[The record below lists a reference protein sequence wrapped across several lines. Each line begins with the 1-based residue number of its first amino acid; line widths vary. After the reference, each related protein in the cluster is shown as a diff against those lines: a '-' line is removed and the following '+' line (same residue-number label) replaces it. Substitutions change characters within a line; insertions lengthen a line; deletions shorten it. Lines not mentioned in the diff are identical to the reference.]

1 MESDKLLMGVMAV
14 AAVGVTTFVFW
25 PTNTKS
31 KLRQRRGQVSGLI
44 NFGNTCFLNAIL
56 QAMAAS
62 PQFLTWL
69 QLHDSMDKKTLISS
83 LQIILDCINGT
94 HPTIRT
100 DPSNP
105 APVIRALRENGWV
118 IPEQEHDPHE
128 LLHVILTSLE
138 EEAMKP
144 KKIGC
149 LSDALGDIQAIQQP
163 LPARPSS
170 AMLTEFDKDTYNES
184 SNLLRLVR
192 SEAQTPESNQSTVD
206 ENESIDHSMFDDD
219 EKDKSIQDS
228 PPSIISSTTTGRARN
243 ISTSN
248 GDAFNRRNCGSYRS
262 LDRLSRGPGRV
273 SIWNDKL
280 TKQIAI
286 PFKGSISS
294 QLMCSACGYKSV
306 VRVDKFE
313 SITLNLPEV
322 KNQSLLSLGQ
332 LLSDYVAQ
340 ETVTDVECDSCSQI
354 SNHNKTITFTKLP
367 PCLAIHISRTNWSN
381 GMILKRNDFV
391 HFPESLSMAPY
402 SFIQPSLSNQT
413 TPWGSMMS
421 LYSAS
426 VANMTPT
433 NENIQFGSPFSTFGA
448 FPRNLYRL
456 LAVIVHAGEGSNHG
470 HFITYRRGSLRNYHK
485 WYLTSDH
492 LVKEVSIEEV
502 LSSPAY
508 ILFYDRSHNRN

>member
-1 MESDKLLMGVMAV
+1 MESEKLLMGVIAG
-14 AAVGVTTFVFW
+14 AALVGIGSFVFW
-25 PTNTKS
+25 PDNKKS
-31 KLRQRRGQVSGLI
+31 KLRQRRGQISGLI
-44 NFGNTCFLNAIL
+44 NFGNTCFLNTLL
-56 QAMAAS
+56 QAFAAS
-62 PQFLTWL
+62 PQFMTWL
-69 QLHDSMDKKTLISS
+69 QLHDSLDKKSLISS
-83 LQIILDCINGT
+83 LQTILDCVNGT
-94 HPTIRT
+94 HPTIRC
-100 DPSNP
+100 DPTNP
-105 APVIRALRENGWV
+105 AAVIRALNSLGWV

-128 LLHVILTSLE
+128 LFHVILTSLE

-149 LSDALGDIQAIQQP
+149 LSDALGDIKAIQQS

-184 SNLLRLVR
+184 SSLLRLVR

-206 ENESIDHSMFDDD
+206 ENESFDHSMLDDD

-228 PPSIISSTTTGRARN
+228 PPSIISSTTGRPRN
-243 ISTSN
+243 SSN
-248 GDAFNRRNCGSYRS
+248 GDAFKRNCGSYRS

-273 SIWNDKL
+273 SVWNEKV

-294 QLMCSACGYKSV
+294 QLMCSSCGYKSV

-313 SITLNLPEV
+313 SVTLNLPETRC
-322 KNQSLLSLGQ
+322 QSLLSLGQ
-332 LLSDYVAQ
+332 LLSDYVSP
-340 ETVTDVECDSCSQI
+340 ETLNDVECESCNQI

-367 PCLAIHISRTNWSN
+367 PCLAIHISRTSWSN
-381 GMILKRNDFV
+381 GYATKRNDFI

-402 SFIQPSLSNQT
+402 SFIQPSLSQCS
-413 TPWGSMMS
+413 TPWGSTMS

-426 VANMTPT
+426 LANMTPT
-433 NENIQFGSPFSTFGA
+433 NENMQFGSPFSTLGG

-456 LAVIVHAGEGSNHG
+456 LAVVVHAGDAANGG
-470 HFITYRRGSLRNYHK
+470 HFITYRRGSLRSYHK

-502 LSSPAY
+502 LSAPAY
-508 ILFYDRSHNRN
+508 MLFYDRSNNRN